1 MEQLEDVEAPHAAA
15 ADDRTR
21 CSFNEDANDT
31 WHSPEYSRRK
41 EPASPDDSFKRA
53 TKSPGNSF
61 SRGRKG
67 KEPKSPGNSFS
78 RGRKNKEPNSPE
90 PPPGQFRP
98 RVTST
103 RWGAVRHVLSEKHS
117 GRFFR
122 PAEKNCFSR
131 PAAARCGTVRHGAA
145 RSLRKT

>member
-1 MEQLEDVEAPHAAA
+1 MEQLEDVEAPPHAAA

-41 EPASPDDSFKRA
+41 EPASPDDSFKRT

-78 RGRKNKEPNSPE
+78 RGRKNKESNSPE

-98 RVTST
+98 RVITMFVKASMQSW
-103 RWGAVRHVLSEKHS
+103 R
-117 GRFFR
+117 GR
-122 PAEKNCFSR
+122 
-131 PAAARCGTVRHGAA
+131 
-145 RSLRKT
+145 RSSSSACR

>member
-1 MEQLEDVEAPHAAA
+1 MEQLEDVEAPPHAAA

-41 EPASPDDSFKRA
+41 EPQSPDDSFKRA

-78 RGRKNKEPNSPE
+78 RGRKNKESNSPE

-103 RWGAVRHVLSEKHS
+103 RYIV
-117 GRFFR
+117 
-122 PAEKNCFSR
+122 C
-131 PAAARCGTVRHGAA
+131 
-145 RSLRKT
+145 